1 MMLNINEMKYSR
13 LRNIHDSPVKPKAS
27 LWSDLI
33 KGLTKQEEWMMLR
46 LELRP
51 YDILRAEVFLD
62 DLYECTDE
70 EVKLDV
76 IELVA
81 LLYSGFLKQARFA
94 KKSSLKNL
102 ANRLMQKYDGWLDTR
117 EVVRSYQEQKP
128 DHWVLVEQVKE
139 NKSQVAS
146 LDIEMRRKSV
156 VRGEVLLR
164 DLHELVPSFTLS
176 LEQLISTLFIDFI
189 AQVKSGKT
197 AELIDALL
205 QSMNEKA

>member
-1 MMLNINEMKYSR
+1 MLNINEMKYSH
-13 LRNIHDSPVKPKAS
+13 LRNFIDSPGNPKTS
-27 LWSDLI
+27 LWSSLI

-81 LLYSGFLKQARFA
+81 LLYAGFLKQVRLA

-102 ANRLMQKYDGWLDTR
+102 ASRLMQKYDNWLDTS
-117 EVVRSYQEQKP
+117 EVVRTYQEQKP
-128 DHWVLVEQVKE
+128 DHWILVEQVQE
-139 NKSQVAS
+139 NKSNVAT
-146 LDIEMRRKSV
+146 LHIEMRRKSI

-164 DLHELVPSFTLS
+164 DLNELVPSFALT
-176 LEQLISTLFIDFI
+176 LEQLISTLFVDFV

-205 QSMNEKA
+205 HSMNEKPL